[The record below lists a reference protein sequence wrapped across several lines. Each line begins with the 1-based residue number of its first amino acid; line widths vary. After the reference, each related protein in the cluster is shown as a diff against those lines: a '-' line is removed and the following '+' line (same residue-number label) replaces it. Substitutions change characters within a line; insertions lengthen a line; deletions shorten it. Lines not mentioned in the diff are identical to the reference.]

1 MTAGPV
7 RTGVC
12 RVAGPAGRLSAVE
25 AASGTV
31 VRPPF
36 AVSAASLVS
45 SLDRFAVGPL
55 LVLVAA
61 DLGASLGQVLAVAT
75 WYYLTY
81 GLSQPVWGALS
92 DRFGRLRL
100 MQTALV
106 GAAITGL
113 VSALAPDLTVLILA
127 RCLTGAFFGAIVPTS
142 ITFVGDTV
150 DERHRQ
156 GALTDLMAAVAVG
169 TALATAVAGLV
180 GDVSGWRPV
189 FALPAVLALACAIA
203 LTRLPEPPRER
214 PGSMLATTVEALR
227 HRWVLVVIALAL
239 VEGAVALGVLTL
251 LAPALQAQGVGAT
264 AAGLATAAYGLS
276 VVATTRVVKAL
287 TRRVPMVRL
296 MAIGGAAIVLGYA
309 VLAVRVSVAG
319 VVVTAVLLG
328 VSWAFLHSSLQTW
341 ATAVLP
347 RARGTVVSLFAA
359 ALFVGSSL
367 GVWLA
372 EPFTTAGRWELL
384 FAGAAALGCALTIAA
399 VLARRAD
406 DSRPHGRS
414 TSP

>member
-1 MTAGPV
+1 M
-7 RTGVC
+7 
-12 RVAGPAGRLSAVE
+12 E
-25 AASGTV
+25 AASASV
-31 VRPPF
+31 RRPPV

-75 WYYLTY
+75 WYYLAY

-100 MQTALV
+100 MRIALV
-106 GAAITGL
+106 GAAVTGL
-113 VSALAPDLTVLILA
+113 VSAVAPDLTVLILA
-127 RCLTGAFFGAIVPTS
+127 RCLTGAFFGAIIPTS

-156 GALTDLMAAVAVG
+156 GALSDLMAAVAVG
-169 TALATAVAGLV
+169 TALATAVAGVV

-189 FALPAVLALACAIA
+189 FALPAVLALGCALA
-203 LTRLPEPPRER
+203 LTRLPEPSREP
-214 PGSMLATTVEALR
+214 PGGMLTTTIEALR
-227 HRWVLVVIALAL
+227 HGWVLVVIGLAL
-239 VEGAVALGVLTL
+239 VEGAVVLGVLTL

-264 AAGLATAAYGLS
+264 AAGLATAAYGLGVIAS
-276 VVATTRVVKAL
+276 TRVVKAL

-309 VLAVRVSVAG
+309 VLTVRVSVTG
-319 VVVTAVLLG
+319 VVVTAALLG

-341 ATAVLP
+341 ATTVLP

-359 ALFVGSSL
+359 ALFAGSSL

-384 FAGAAALGCALTIAA
+384 FAGSAAVACALTIAA
-399 VLARRAD
+399 ILARRAH
-406 DSRPHGRS
+406 R
-414 TSP
+414 

>member
-1 MTAGPV
+1 M
-7 RTGVC
+7 
-12 RVAGPAGRLSAVE
+12 E

-31 VRPPF
+31 RRPPL

-81 GLSQPVWGALS
+81 GLSQPLWGALS

-100 MQTALV
+100 MRIALV

-113 VSALAPDLTVLILA
+113 VSALAANLTVLIAA
-127 RCLTGAFFGAIVPTS
+127 RCLTGAFFGAIIPTS

-150 DERHRQ
+150 EERHRQ
-156 GALTDLMAAVAVG
+156 GALSDLMAAVAVG
-169 TALATAVAGLV
+169 TALATAIAGLV

-189 FALPAVLALACAIA
+189 FALPAVLALGCALA
-203 LTRLPEPPRER
+203 LTRLPEPSRER
-214 PGSMLATTVEALR
+214 PGSMLATTVQALR
-227 HRWVLVVIALAL
+227 HGWVLVVIALAL
-239 VEGAVALGVLTL
+239 VEGAVVIGVLTL

-264 AAGLATAAYGLS
+264 AAGLATATYGLS
-276 VVATTRVVKAL
+276 VIAATRVVKPL

-296 MAIGGAAIVLGYA
+296 MAIGGAAIVFGYA
-309 VLAVRVSVAG
+309 VVAVRVSVAA

-341 ATAVLP
+341 ATVVLP

-372 EPFTTAGRWELL
+372 EPFTATGRWELL
-384 FAGAAALGCALTIAA
+384 FAGSAAVGCALTVAA
-399 VLARRAD
+399 VLAKRAD
-406 DSRPHGRS
+406 ESRPRGRS